1 MNKRDNNPQK
11 NTIVFQ
17 KVSIREKKENYT
29 NKV

>member
-17 KVSIREKKENYT
+17 KVSIREKKENT